1 MLLDWNMII
10 FAKDVKEND
19 ITSFLTLKVFSYT
32 DFSVFKEIKTRI
44 KAILELTW
52 PTV

>member
-10 FAKDVKEND
+10 FAKDIKENE
-19 ITSFLTLKVFSYT
+19 TTCFLTFKVFSYT
-32 DFSVFKEIKTRI
+32 DFFVFKEIKIRI

>member
-1 MLLDWNMII
+1 MII

>member
-1 MLLDWNMII
+1 MII
-10 FAKDVKEND
+10 FAKDIKENET
-19 ITSFLTLKVFSYT
+19 TSFLTFKVFSYT
-32 DFSVFKEIKTRI
+32 DFFVFKEIKIRI